1 MVQRQLFPGERERSV
16 RTASR
21 EARHSFVPKTYGGGP
36 NGVPL
41 LTISDAMKV
50 TLYEFCLLHHQEE
63 LLEQWDPANLP
74 ATPQNVTY
82 GTRDEYWWQCE
93 KGHRWQA
100 PVKSRTS
107 GRGCPYCTTRR
118 LQPGVNDF
126 ATRFPDIAAQ
136 WHPTKNGAFQP
147 DQVAPGSH
155 RKAWWRCKAGH
166 EWQASVTSRTSGG
179 SGCPV
184 CAGRL
189 VLPGVNDFASAFPT
203 LAAQWHPTK
212 NNGLRPEQVAANS
225 NRSVWWQCEQGHTWR
240 APVGRRV
247 QFATGCPYCTG
258 RKVLPGFND
267 LASLEPPGR
276 RPVGHGAQRVPP
288 PRPGDR
294 GQRQARLVA
303 LRGGARL
310 ESKGVFPDGED
321 AHRLPRL
328 RRGRQDQFHPPLPCA
343 CGGAERGD
351 PAKINQINQTKPLRA
366 CVRTSRVP
374 LEGACNLALLV
385 L

>member
-1 MVQRQLFPGERERSV
+1 MVQRQLFPGERERGV

-136 WHPTKNGAFQP
+136 WHPTKN
-147 DQVAPGSH
+147 
-155 RKAWWRCKAGH
+155 
-166 EWQASVTSRTSGG
+166 
-179 SGCPV
+179 
-184 CAGRL
+184 
-189 VLPGVNDFASAFPT
+189 
-203 LAAQWHPTK
+203 
-212 NNGLRPEQVAANS
+212 NGLRPEQVAANS

-267 LASLEPPGR
+267 LASLEPQVAAQWDTERNGSL
-276 RPVGHGAQRVPP
+276 RPDQVTVGSGKRVWWRCEEGHVWKAKVYSRTGKMRTGCPVCAGVAKTNFTH
-288 PRPGDR
+288 RYHV
-294 GQRQARLVA
+294 LVGEQNEA
-303 LRGGARL
+303 TLR
-310 ESKGVFPDGED
+310 K
-321 AHRLPRL
+321 
-328 RRGRQDQFHPPLPCA
+328 
-343 CGGAERGD
+343 
-351 PAKINQINQTKPLRA
+351 
-366 CVRTSRVP
+366 
-374 LEGACNLALLV
+374 
-385 L
+385 

>member
-1 MVQRQLFPGERERSV
+1 
-16 RTASR
+16 
-21 EARHSFVPKTYGGGP
+21 
-36 NGVPL
+36 
-41 LTISDAMKV
+41 MKV

-82 GTRDEYWWQCE
+82 GTRDEYWWRCE

-126 ATRFPDIAAQ
+126 A
-136 WHPTKNGAFQP
+136 
-147 DQVAPGSH
+147 
-155 RKAWWRCKAGH
+155 
-166 EWQASVTSRTSGG
+166 
-179 SGCPV
+179 
-184 CAGRL
+184 
-189 VLPGVNDFASAFPT
+189 SAFPA

-225 NRSVWWQCEQGHTWR
+225 NRSVWWQCDQGHTWR

-267 LASLEPPGR
+267 LASLEPQVAAQWDTERNGSL
-276 RPVGHGAQRVPP
+276 RPDQVTVGSGKRVWWRCEEGHVWKAKVYSRTGKMHTGCPVCAGVAKTNFTH
-288 PRPGDR
+288 RYHV
-294 GQRQARLVA
+294 LVGEQSEA
-303 LRGGARL
+303 TLR
-310 ESKGVFPDGED
+310 K
-321 AHRLPRL
+321 
-328 RRGRQDQFHPPLPCA
+328 
-343 CGGAERGD
+343 
-351 PAKINQINQTKPLRA
+351 
-366 CVRTSRVP
+366 
-374 LEGACNLALLV
+374 
-385 L
+385 

>member
-1 MVQRQLFPGERERSV
+1 
-16 RTASR
+16 
-21 EARHSFVPKTYGGGP
+21 
-36 NGVPL
+36 
-41 LTISDAMKV
+41 MKV

-107 GRGCPYCTTRR
+107 GRGCPYCSTRR

-155 RKAWWRCKAGH
+155 RKAWWRCEAGH

-189 VLPGVNDFASAFPT
+189 VLPGVNDFASAFPA

-212 NNGLRPEQVAANS
+212 NNALRPE
-225 NRSVWWQCEQGHTWR
+225 
-240 APVGRRV
+240 
-247 QFATGCPYCTG
+247 
-258 RKVLPGFND
+258 
-267 LASLEPPGR
+267 
-276 RPVGHGAQRVPP
+276 
-288 PRPGDR
+288 
-294 GQRQARLVA
+294 
-303 LRGGARL
+303 
-310 ESKGVFPDGED
+310 
-321 AHRLPRL
+321 
-328 RRGRQDQFHPPLPCA
+328 
-343 CGGAERGD
+343 
-351 PAKINQINQTKPLRA
+351 
-366 CVRTSRVP
+366 
-374 LEGACNLALLV
+374 
-385 L
+385 

>member
-1 MVQRQLFPGERERSV
+1 MVQRQLFPGERERGV
-16 RTASR
+16 RIASR

-107 GRGCPYCTTRR
+107 GRGCPYCSTRR

-136 WHPTKNGAFQP
+136 WHPTKN
-147 DQVAPGSH
+147 
-155 RKAWWRCKAGH
+155 
-166 EWQASVTSRTSGG
+166 
-179 SGCPV
+179 
-184 CAGRL
+184 
-189 VLPGVNDFASAFPT
+189 ND
-203 LAAQWHPTK
+203 
-212 NNGLRPEQVAANS
+212 LRPEQVAANS

-267 LASLEPPGR
+267 LASLEPQVAAQWDTERNGSL
-276 RPVGHGAQRVPP
+276 RPDQVTVGSGKRVWWRCEEGHVWKAKVYSRTGKMHTGCPVCAGVAKTNFTH
-288 PRPGDR
+288 RYHV
-294 GQRQARLVA
+294 LVGEQSEA
-303 LRGGARL
+303 TLR
-310 ESKGVFPDGED
+310 K
-321 AHRLPRL
+321 
-328 RRGRQDQFHPPLPCA
+328 
-343 CGGAERGD
+343 
-351 PAKINQINQTKPLRA
+351 
-366 CVRTSRVP
+366 
-374 LEGACNLALLV
+374 
-385 L
+385 

>member
-1 MVQRQLFPGERERSV
+1 MVQRQLFPGERERGV

-107 GRGCPYCTTRR
+107 GRGCPYCSTRR

-136 WHPTKNGAFQP
+136 WHPTKNNA
-147 DQVAPGSH
+147 
-155 RKAWWRCKAGH
+155 
-166 EWQASVTSRTSGG
+166 
-179 SGCPV
+179 
-184 CAGRL
+184 L
-189 VLPGVNDFASAFPT
+189 L
-203 LAAQWHPTK
+203 
-212 NNGLRPEQVAANS
+212 PEQVAANS

-267 LASLEPPGR
+267 LASLEPQVAAQWDTERNGSL
-276 RPVGHGAQRVPP
+276 RPDQVTVGSGKRVWWRCEEGHVWKAKVYSRTGKMHTGCPVCAGVAKTNFTH
-288 PRPGDR
+288 RYHV
-294 GQRQARLVA
+294 LVGEQSEA
-303 LRGGARL
+303 TLR
-310 ESKGVFPDGED
+310 K
-321 AHRLPRL
+321 
-328 RRGRQDQFHPPLPCA
+328 
-343 CGGAERGD
+343 
-351 PAKINQINQTKPLRA
+351 
-366 CVRTSRVP
+366 
-374 LEGACNLALLV
+374 
-385 L
+385 

>member
-1 MVQRQLFPGERERSV
+1 
-16 RTASR
+16 
-21 EARHSFVPKTYGGGP
+21 
-36 NGVPL
+36 
-41 LTISDAMKV
+41 MKV

-126 ATRFPDIAAQ
+126 A
-136 WHPTKNGAFQP
+136 
-147 DQVAPGSH
+147 
-155 RKAWWRCKAGH
+155 
-166 EWQASVTSRTSGG
+166 
-179 SGCPV
+179 
-184 CAGRL
+184 
-189 VLPGVNDFASAFPT
+189 SAFPT

-212 NNGLRPEQVAANS
+212 NNALRPEQVAANS

-267 LASLEPPGR
+267 LASLEPQVAAQWDTERNGSL
-276 RPVGHGAQRVPP
+276 RPDQVTVGSGKRVWWRCEEGHVWKAKVYSRTGKMRTGCPVCAGVAKTNFTH
-288 PRPGDR
+288 RYHV
-294 GQRQARLVA
+294 LVGEQSEA
-303 LRGGARL
+303 TLR
-310 ESKGVFPDGED
+310 K
-321 AHRLPRL
+321 
-328 RRGRQDQFHPPLPCA
+328 
-343 CGGAERGD
+343 
-351 PAKINQINQTKPLRA
+351 
-366 CVRTSRVP
+366 
-374 LEGACNLALLV
+374 
-385 L
+385 

>member
-1 MVQRQLFPGERERSV
+1 M
-16 RTASR
+16 
-21 EARHSFVPKTYGGGP
+21 
-36 NGVPL
+36 
-41 LTISDAMKV
+41 
-50 TLYEFCLLHHQEE
+50 
-63 LLEQWDPANLP
+63 
-74 ATPQNVTY
+74 
-82 GTRDEYWWQCE
+82 
-93 KGHRWQA
+93 
-100 PVKSRTS
+100 KSRTS

-136 WHPTKNGAFQP
+136 WHPTNNGAFQP

-189 VLPGVNDFASAFPT
+189 VLPGVNDFASAFPA

-225 NRSVWWQCEQGHTWR
+225 NRSVWWQCERGHTWR

-267 LASLEPPGR
+267 LASLEPQVAAQWDTERNGSL
-276 RPVGHGAQRVPP
+276 RPDQVTVGSGKRVWWRCEEGHVWKAKVYSRTGKMRTGCPVCAGVAKTNFTH
-288 PRPGDR
+288 RYHV
-294 GQRQARLVA
+294 LVGEQSEA
-303 LRGGARL
+303 TLR
-310 ESKGVFPDGED
+310 K
-321 AHRLPRL
+321 
-328 RRGRQDQFHPPLPCA
+328 
-343 CGGAERGD
+343 
-351 PAKINQINQTKPLRA
+351 
-366 CVRTSRVP
+366 
-374 LEGACNLALLV
+374 
-385 L
+385 

>member
-1 MVQRQLFPGERERSV
+1 MVQRQLFPGERERGV
-16 RTASR
+16 RNASR

-107 GRGCPYCTTRR
+107 GRGCPYCSTRR

-136 WHPTKNGAFQP
+136 WHPTKNN
-147 DQVAPGSH
+147 S
-155 RKAWWRCKAGH
+155 
-166 EWQASVTSRTSGG
+166 
-179 SGCPV
+179 
-184 CAGRL
+184 
-189 VLPGVNDFASAFPT
+189 
-203 LAAQWHPTK
+203 
-212 NNGLRPEQVAANS
+212 LRPEQVAANS

-267 LASLEPPGR
+267 LASLEPQVAAQWDTERNGSL
-276 RPVGHGAQRVPP
+276 RPDQVTVGSGKRVWWRCEAGHVWKAKVYSRTGKMHTGCPVCAGVAKTNFTH
-288 PRPGDR
+288 RYHV
-294 GQRQARLVA
+294 LVGEQNEA
-303 LRGGARL
+303 TLR
-310 ESKGVFPDGED
+310 K
-321 AHRLPRL
+321 
-328 RRGRQDQFHPPLPCA
+328 
-343 CGGAERGD
+343 
-351 PAKINQINQTKPLRA
+351 
-366 CVRTSRVP
+366 
-374 LEGACNLALLV
+374 
-385 L
+385 

>member
-1 MVQRQLFPGERERSV
+1 
-16 RTASR
+16 
-21 EARHSFVPKTYGGGP
+21 
-36 NGVPL
+36 
-41 LTISDAMKV
+41 MKV

-136 WHPTKNGAFQP
+136 WHPTKN
-147 DQVAPGSH
+147 
-155 RKAWWRCKAGH
+155 
-166 EWQASVTSRTSGG
+166 
-179 SGCPV
+179 
-184 CAGRL
+184 
-189 VLPGVNDFASAFPT
+189 
-203 LAAQWHPTK
+203 
-212 NNGLRPEQVAANS
+212 NGLRPEQVAANS
-225 NRSVWWQCEQGHTWR
+225 NRSVWWQCDQGHTWR

-267 LASLEPPGR
+267 LASLEPQVAAQWDTERNGSL
-276 RPVGHGAQRVPP
+276 RPDQVTVGSGKRVWWRCEEGHVWKAKVYSRTGKMRTGCPVCAGVAKTNFTH
-288 PRPGDR
+288 RYHV
-294 GQRQARLVA
+294 LVGEQSEA
-303 LRGGARL
+303 TLR
-310 ESKGVFPDGED
+310 K
-321 AHRLPRL
+321 
-328 RRGRQDQFHPPLPCA
+328 
-343 CGGAERGD
+343 
-351 PAKINQINQTKPLRA
+351 
-366 CVRTSRVP
+366 
-374 LEGACNLALLV
+374 
-385 L
+385 

>member
-1 MVQRQLFPGERERSV
+1 MVQRQLFPGERERGV
-16 RTASR
+16 RNASR

-107 GRGCPYCTTRR
+107 GRGCPYCSTRR

-155 RKAWWRCKAGH
+155 RKAWWRCEAGH

-189 VLPGVNDFASAFPT
+189 VLPGVNDFASAFPA

-212 NNGLRPEQVAANS
+212 NNSLRPEQVAANS

-267 LASLEPPGR
+267 LASLEPQVAAQWDTERNGSL
-276 RPVGHGAQRVPP
+276 RPDQVTVGSGKRVWWRCEEGHVWKAKVYSRTGKMRTGCPVCAGVAKTNFTH
-288 PRPGDR
+288 RYHV
-294 GQRQARLVA
+294 LVGEPSEA
-303 LRGGARL
+303 TLR
-310 ESKGVFPDGED
+310 K
-321 AHRLPRL
+321 
-328 RRGRQDQFHPPLPCA
+328 
-343 CGGAERGD
+343 
-351 PAKINQINQTKPLRA
+351 
-366 CVRTSRVP
+366 
-374 LEGACNLALLV
+374 
-385 L
+385 

>member
-1 MVQRQLFPGERERSV
+1 MVQRQLFPGERERGV
-16 RTASR
+16 RNASR

-107 GRGCPYCTTRR
+107 GRGCPYCSTRR

-126 ATRFPDIAAQ
+126 ATRFPDI
-136 WHPTKNGAFQP
+136 
-147 DQVAPGSH
+147 
-155 RKAWWRCKAGH
+155 
-166 EWQASVTSRTSGG
+166 
-179 SGCPV
+179 
-184 CAGRL
+184 
-189 VLPGVNDFASAFPT
+189 
-203 LAAQWHPTK
+203 AAQWHPTK

-267 LASLEPPGR
+267 LASLEPQVAAQWDTERNGSL
-276 RPVGHGAQRVPP
+276 RPDQVTVGSGKRVWWRCEEGHVWKAKVYSRTGKMRTGCPVCAGVAKTNFTH
-288 PRPGDR
+288 RYHV
-294 GQRQARLVA
+294 LVGEQSEA
-303 LRGGARL
+303 TLR
-310 ESKGVFPDGED
+310 K
-321 AHRLPRL
+321 
-328 RRGRQDQFHPPLPCA
+328 
-343 CGGAERGD
+343 
-351 PAKINQINQTKPLRA
+351 
-366 CVRTSRVP
+366 
-374 LEGACNLALLV
+374 
-385 L
+385 

>member
-1 MVQRQLFPGERERSV
+1 
-16 RTASR
+16 
-21 EARHSFVPKTYGGGP
+21 
-36 NGVPL
+36 
-41 LTISDAMKV
+41 MKV

-107 GRGCPYCTTRR
+107 GRGCPYCSTRR

-136 WHPTKNGAFQP
+136 WHPTKNNA
-147 DQVAPGSH
+147 
-155 RKAWWRCKAGH
+155 
-166 EWQASVTSRTSGG
+166 
-179 SGCPV
+179 
-184 CAGRL
+184 
-189 VLPGVNDFASAFPT
+189 
-203 LAAQWHPTK
+203 
-212 NNGLRPEQVAANS
+212 LRPEQVAANS

-267 LASLEPPGR
+267 LASLEPQVAAQWDTERNGSL
-276 RPVGHGAQRVPP
+276 RPDQVTVGSGKRVWWRCEEGHVWKAKVYSRTGKMRTGCPVCAGVAKTNFTH
-288 PRPGDR
+288 RYHV
-294 GQRQARLVA
+294 LVGEPSEA
-303 LRGGARL
+303 TLR
-310 ESKGVFPDGED
+310 K
-321 AHRLPRL
+321 
-328 RRGRQDQFHPPLPCA
+328 
-343 CGGAERGD
+343 
-351 PAKINQINQTKPLRA
+351 
-366 CVRTSRVP
+366 
-374 LEGACNLALLV
+374 
-385 L
+385 